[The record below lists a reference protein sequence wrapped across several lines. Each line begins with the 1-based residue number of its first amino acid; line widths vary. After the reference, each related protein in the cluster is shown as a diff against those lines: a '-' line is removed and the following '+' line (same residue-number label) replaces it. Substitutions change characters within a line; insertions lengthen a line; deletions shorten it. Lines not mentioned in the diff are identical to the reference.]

1 MRKCLSL
8 AKTVE
13 QTEVWT
19 GNLSDGSMAVLLL
32 NRAHYETEVRV
43 TWKELGLNYTNVGLR
58 DLWAKK
64 YLGKFEDGCKIT

>member
-1 MRKCLSL
+1 MWKCLSL

-43 TWKELGLNYTNVGLR
+43 TWKELELNYINIGVR

-64 YLGKFEDGCKIT
+64 DLGNLKMDIK

>member
-1 MRKCLSL
+1 MLIFSQM
-8 AKTVE
+8 VE

-19 GNLSDGSMAVLLL
+19 GNLSDGSKAVLLL
-32 NRAHYETEVRV
+32 NRAYYETEVRV